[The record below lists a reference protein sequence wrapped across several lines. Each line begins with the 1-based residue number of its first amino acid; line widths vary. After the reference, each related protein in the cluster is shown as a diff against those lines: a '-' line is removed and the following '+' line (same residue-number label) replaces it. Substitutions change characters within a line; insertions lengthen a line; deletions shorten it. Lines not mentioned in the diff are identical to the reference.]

1 MKEQRQNKAKMTKG
15 KLYDDIMYGGQHKEE
30 PKGELRIGYTAKLKN
45 IEIVTK
51 CRAKKNDNEMQL
63 NSEICVQKLSRLIRN
78 KKICLETK

>member
-1 MKEQRQNKAKMTKG
+1 MTKG

-51 CRAKKNDNEMQL
+51 CRAKK
-63 NSEICVQKLSRLIRN
+63 KRLWNAIEQRNVRSKIKHIN
-78 KKICLETK
+78 KKQENMFRNEIKYVEHL